1 MPDLIRHPEYTE
13 TTGFWPSPE
22 WRFIEILTFVTSPS
36 LFPDQTGRFFG
47 QRPHV
52 YETTVISG
60 LLTSI
65 GKTFREALI
74 SKEPT
79 KFVVK
84 ISVNSRCNRVYQK

>member
-1 MPDLIRHPEYTE
+1 MLDGNDEKPYPLPLTIPSVGPE
-13 TTGFWPSPE
+13 P
-22 WRFIEILTFVTSPS
+22 
-36 LFPDQTGRFFG
+36 
-47 QRPHV
+47 
-52 YETTVISG
+52 ISG

-65 GKTFREALI
+65 GKTSREALI